1 MEIGPKDDPKLSKMK
16 KEVVVGVRI
25 LKKSTRISS
34 SSSSRSWIIRF
45 VYLPLLAYVSSF
57 S

>member
-1 MEIGPKDDPKLSKMK
+1 MEIGPKDDLKLSKMK